1 MAARNT
7 IEFECP
13 RCLAAVTASSD
24 DGGKRIDCPGCQ
36 RSLLVPTQSTNQD
49 LFDDLFESQQPKRKT
64 DDPNV
69 DDVDQSDVRKSKKD
83 SNPTSANPTSRSPQP
98 SKAVET
104 VASEKDNDPLFSE
117 VKDQTETP
125 AIPLDAKDPFEVD
138 HEAPLKIDGISDRI
152 SHESVFGIKCPVCD
166 SHIHVTPD
174 QIGSNV
180 ECPECFTSLPV
191 KRPQTSKK
199 KPRWRQHQPEKSH
212 IRADDELALSDPIE
226 RPKIDYNVDPSFG
239 LDEVTDDLLTPRRS
253 ADDLEEQSETTTD
266 EPAAKKVDQTPPAD
280 APTQP
285 RKSRRERLE
294 AAQQKQLE
302 KKKSKPRL
310 VANDEAAAPAGQG
323 SKDSDQFPE
332 FGFGSLIAAVKNMFG
347 SPGLLWRAIVS
358 WLLMGVGWAM
368 MHEFTNSYMSAGKSE
383 QPDLGDWA
391 LNFFSWFLLGGLP
404 FLIGTLLLWFTCGFI
419 FRNAASGKQQVA
431 NWGVSGTSELS
442 STFLIFSFSYLIGG
456 LPLLFLP
463 FLITPF
469 RFLFAPP
476 LLLAAWFNG
485 SPFAIVSV
493 DAFQTIK
500 DDADQWK
507 SFYTFITVLVVLSL
521 AAGVLLMISVFLLSW
536 ISSLAG
542 MAMFVL
548 LTIAFA
554 AVTGWH
560 CGRIVQSLEK
570 QV

>member
-13 RCLAAVTASSD
+13 RCLTAVTASAD

-49 LFDDLFESQQPKRKT
+49 LFDDLFDSQQPKRKT
-64 DDPNV
+64 VEP
-69 DDVDQSDVRKSKKD
+69 DVSDVNPSTVKKSKED
-83 SNPTSANPTSRSPQP
+83 PTPTSRRPKS
-98 SKAVET
+98 SKPVET
-104 VASEKDNDPLFSE
+104 VAPEKENDPLFSE
-117 VKDQTETP
+117 AQSQTEST
-125 AIPLDAKDPFEVD
+125 AIPLETKDPFVVD

-191 KRPQTSKK
+191 KRPQESKK

-212 IRADDELALSDPIE
+212 IRSDDELALSDPIE
-226 RPKIDYNVDPSFG
+226 RPKIDYNVDPSYG
-239 LDEVTDDLLTPRRS
+239 LDNVTDDLLTPRRS
-253 ADDLEEQSETTTD
+253 ADDPDEQSEATSDDSPT
-266 EPAAKKVDQTPPAD
+266 ENAEHAPNAD
-280 APTQP
+280 APTQSK
-285 RKSRRERLE
+285 KSRRERLE
-294 AAQQKQLE
+294 AARRRSLE
-302 KKKSKPRL
+302 KERSNPKMA
-310 VANDEAAAPAGQG
+310 ANPEATAPAGQG
-323 SKDSDQFPE
+323 SKDSAQFPE
-332 FGFGSLIAAVKNMFG
+332 FGFGSLLAAVTKMFS
-347 SPGLLWRAIVS
+347 SPGMLWRAIIS

-368 MHEFTNSYMSAGKSE
+368 MHEFTNSYLNADKTD
-383 QPDLGDWA
+383 QPELGDWA
-391 LNFFSWFLLGGLP
+391 LNFFSWFVLGGLP
-404 FLIGTLLLWFTCGFI
+404 FLMGTFLLWFTCGFI

-431 NWGVSGTSELS
+431 NWGISGSSELS
-442 STFLIFSFSYLIGG
+442 STFLIFSFSYLVGG

-463 FLITPF
+463 ILITPF

-500 DDADQWK
+500 DDATQWK
-507 SFYTFITVLVVLSL
+507 SFYAFIAMLVVLSL
-521 AAGVLLMISVFLLSW
+521 VAGALLMIRVFLLSW
-536 ISSLAG
+536 VFSLAG
-542 MAMFVL
+542 MAMFVP
-548 LTIAFA
+548 LTMAFA

-560 CGRIVQSLEK
+560 CGRVVQTLEK
-570 QV
+570 HA